1 MLHLAILS
9 FLRRPLSR
17 LLLLCIIAIS
27 TSLPVFLWQTAGGLY
42 DGINRAVTPFPILAG
57 TKGSSYQLVLNTVFF
72 RDRPLGNMTKEEAQ
86 ALEENPKVKAAYP
99 LAFGD
104 NYRGFPIIGTTK
116 DLFQYQVNPK
126 ENAPWLSIQEGRLME
141 EEGDVVIGSETA
153 RLTGLQV
160 GNTFHSIHGMSEKG
174 HTHSH
179 SHPCKVVGVLKPV
192 KGPYDNAILTDIHD
206 VWEAHGEAAEAK
218 QEVTALLVVPK
229 GYKEAMQLLGAYQKN
244 KEVQLVFP
252 SQSIISLYAMVGQT
266 KDFWK
271 MLTLF
276 LIGVSLMVTLLVMY
290 WSTLGRFS
298 EIALLAAMGAT
309 KKAIGTFLLIE
320 EICLLLSGTVI
331 GWLLGYGGS
340 LLAAKAIASH
350 AAIVMDTAPN
360 PLGLLLIPAITLIGA
375 LASLLPIW
383 LLQKKNVA
391 DYL

>member
-17 LLLLCIIAIS
+17 ILLIGILAIS
-27 TSLPVFLWQTAGGLY
+27 TSLPIFLFQTTNGLY
-42 DGINRAVTPFPILAG
+42 EGINRAVTPFPIVAG
-57 TKGSSYQLVLNTVFF
+57 IKGSSYQLVLNTVFL

-116 DLFQYQVNPK
+116 DIFQYQVNKK
-126 ENAPWLSIQEGRLME
+126 ENTPWLTLQSGHLME

-153 RLTGLQV
+153 RLTGLTI
-160 GNTFHSIHGMSEKG
+160 GDTFHSIHGMSEKG

-179 SHPCKVVGVLKPV
+179 AHPCKVVGILKPL
-192 KGPYDNAILTDIHD
+192 KGPYDTAILTDIHD
-206 VWEAHGEAAEAK
+206 VWEAHGQAAEAK

-229 GYKEAMQLLGAYQKN
+229 GYKEAMQLLGTYQKN

-271 MLTLF
+271 LLTGF
-276 LIGVSLMVTLLVMY
+276 LITLSLLVTLLVMY

-298 EIALLAAMGAT
+298 EIAILEALGAGKRQIAQFLLTEEILLLLASTTG
-309 KKAIGTFLLIE
+309 
-320 EICLLLSGTVI
+320 
-331 GWLLGYGGS
+331 GWLLGYGTS
-340 LLAAKAIASH
+340 LLAAKLIASH
-350 AAIVMDTAPN
+350 AAIVMETSPY
-360 PLGLLLIPAITLIGA
+360 PLGLLLIPTITLMGA

-391 DYL
+391 EYL

>member
-1 MLHLAILS
+1 MTHLAILS
-9 FLRRPLSR
+9 FIRRPLSR

-27 TSLPVFLWQTAGGLY
+27 TSLPIFLWQTAGGLY
-42 DGINRAVTPFPILAG
+42 EGINRAVTPFPILAG
-57 TKGSSYQLVLNTVFF
+57 VKGSSYQLVLNTVFF
-72 RDRPLGNMTKEEAQ
+72 RDRPLGNMTKEQAQ
-86 ALEENPKVKAAYP
+86 ALTENPKIKAAYP

-116 DLFQYQVNPK
+116 DIFQYQLDQRNPS
-126 ENAPWLSIQEGRLME
+126 PWLSVQEGRLME

-153 RLTGLQV
+153 RLTGLQL
-160 GNTFHSIHGMSEKG
+160 GDTFHSIHGMSEKG
-174 HTHSH
+174 HTHAH
-179 SHPCKVVGVLKPV
+179 SHPCKVVGILKPL
-192 KGPYDNAILTDIHD
+192 KGPYDTAILTDIHGI
-206 VWEAHGEAAEAK
+206 WEAHGKEAEAK
-218 QEVTALLVVPK
+218 KEVTALLVVPK
-229 GYKEAMQLLGAYQKN
+229 GYKEAMQLLGTYQKN

-276 LIGVSLMVTLLVMY
+276 LIGLSLLVTLLVMY

-298 EIALLAAMGAT
+298 EIALLEAMGAS
-309 KKAIGTFLLIE
+309 KKSIGAFLLTE
-320 EICLLLSGTVI
+320 EICLLLSGTVL

-340 LLAAKAIASH
+340 LLAAKLIASH

-375 LASLLPIW
+375 LSSLLPIW
-383 LLQKKNVA
+383 MLHKKNVA
-391 DYL
+391 EYL

>member
-17 LLLLCIIAIS
+17 ILLIGILAIS
-27 TSLPVFLWQTAGGLY
+27 TSLPIFLFQTTNGLY
-42 DGINRAVTPFPILAG
+42 EGINRAVTPFPIVAG
-57 TKGSSYQLVLNTVFF
+57 IKGSSYQLVLNTVFL

-116 DLFQYQVNPK
+116 DIFQYQVNKK
-126 ENAPWLSIQEGRLME
+126 ENTPWLSLQSGHLME

-153 RLTGLQV
+153 RLTGLTI
-160 GNTFHSIHGMSEKG
+160 GDTFHSIHGMSEKG

-179 SHPCKVVGVLKPV
+179 AHPCKVVGILKPL
-192 KGPYDNAILTDIHD
+192 KGPYDTAILTDIHD
-206 VWEAHGEAAEAK
+206 VWEAHGQAAEAK

-229 GYKEAMQLLGAYQKN
+229 GYKEAMQLLGTYQKN

-271 MLTLF
+271 LLTGF
-276 LIGVSLMVTLLVMY
+276 LITLSLLVTLLVMY

-298 EIALLAAMGAT
+298 EIAILEALGAG
-309 KKAIGTFLLIE
+309 KRQIAQFLLTE
-320 EICLLLSGTVI
+320 EILLLLSSTTG
-331 GWLLGYGGS
+331 GWLLGYGTS
-340 LLAAKAIASH
+340 LLAAKLIASH
-350 AAIVMDTAPN
+350 AAIVMETSPY
-360 PLGLLLIPAITLIGA
+360 PLGLLLIPTITLMGA

-391 DYL
+391 EYL